1 MTTPQKPTYMPF
13 SAHLSEL
20 RKRLIYSLII
30 FLITTSYCYTQAGI
44 IYNFLVS
51 PLADLYTDDSIHR
64 LIYTG
69 LAEAFFVYLKL
80 ALYCG
85 FFLAFPFIAV
95 QVYLF
100 AAPGLHKYEKN
111 IFFPYLFFV
120 PLLFIIGGLIAYFYV
135 IPLAWKFFISFEHL
149 GSSSLPIILEARVS
163 EYLSL
168 VLSLIL
174 AFGLAFQMP
183 LILTLLTQLGCL
195 KPEWLKKYRRHAI
208 VGIFIIAAILTPPD
222 VISQITLAIPLMLL
236 YELSV
241 LICIRINKKKETH
254 A

>member
-1 MTTPQKPTYMPF
+1 MKALEQPIYLPI

-20 RKRLIYSLII
+20 RKRLIIALII
-30 FLITTSYCYTQAGI
+30 FFATTSYCYMEADK
-44 IYNFLVS
+44 IYSFLVL
-51 PLADLYTDDSIHR
+51 PLADLYADDNVHR

-69 LAEAFFVYLKL
+69 LTEAFFVYLKV

-85 FFLAFPFIAV
+85 FFLAFPLIAL

-100 AAPGLHKYEKN
+100 VAPGLYKQERKIILPY
-111 IFFPYLFFV
+111 FFFM
-120 PLLFIIGGLIAYFYV
+120 PLLFIAGGLIAYYYV
-135 IPLAWKFFISFEHL
+135 IPLAWKFFISFEYQP
-149 GSSSLPIILEARVS
+149 SASLPIVLEARVS

-168 VLSLIL
+168 VLSMIL
-174 AFGLAFQMP
+174 GFGIAFQLP
-183 LILTLLTQLGCL
+183 LILILLTQFGWL
-195 KPEWLKKYRRHAI
+195 KPQWLKQYRRHAI

-222 VISQITLAIPLMLL
+222 VISQVTLAIPLMLL

-241 LICIRINKKKETH
+241 LICIRITKKNSH